1 MPQNISSSVFHTFFY
16 NYDQKKLTL
25 FFRHSQPQEDDSYD
39 ASPDMNEDVAS
50 IDRSAAPLK
59 RSATS
64 LSEKG
69 SRKRR
74 AMDGALEDSLST
86 PPTYDLR
93 QRQREQ
99 QNSSA
104 KEQRA
109 ARLAR
114 RAKHFPSIESLGH
127 ASLDTQD
134 SIAVTD
140 ESEDDDDDLEED
152 EDSMD
157 WRKSQTYDKAYVD
170 AHPNV
175 TFYHAGNGWYKKG
188 IKKERNKTGRAA
200 DSMLFRR
207 DREQSPALGTDTRKS
222 VHKSELD
229 KFPGHEFH
237 HTGNGWYRPGPDP
250 NGKRASITITADEED
265 GFTPVGTTVDRAY
278 KEAHPE
284 IEWVHRGNGRYMRK
298 SDLMRDESPEA
309 NMPATSNAS
318 RRQSEPTYS
327 KSYVLAHPGEEF
339 YHTGNARY
347 KRGSR
352 PNARQSFVADK
363 SEEESE
369 DEPVRL
375 VDKAYV
381 LAHPDQIF
389 HHRGQGRYAR
399 GPRPAPEQSRE
410 DEHDAAEYDSNA
422 NDLVDT
428 AYVDAH
434 PHQNFYHK
442 GQGRWARGL
451 PPLNCHNKTAVRGPG
466 AKEKMAERRNSEVT
480 EPAREVDDGP
490 PLTALL
496 TRLEG
501 PEKYPNLQWT
511 YRGGGKW
518 GRITKQEYEAMTQ
531 AVPSSRGK
539 PGPKRRINKISD
551 GPGAQLER
559 EAAAANNA
567 AYGLDGELYGDGDS
581 HVDGSAEKP
590 KMRRKRRNYRLL
602 DANGDGGG
610 SKYTSNSHSNAPTP
624 KPRMLEP
631 EEDIL
636 GPEDLPDIYRDEW
649 SPLPS
654 GEGDALD
661 RQLREEFYALNT
673 DKIIASL
680 TKFDPSIRSLA
691 NLKAIAANA
700 ARALRTIQDEY
711 LALDK
716 ITAPHA
722 KVPRKPAKG
731 GRVPVDPQI
740 FEDKK
745 EAELYDYLF
754 DPRKVGYQDP
764 EAQRIV
770 RDAEG
775 RELRKR
781 RNRIA
786 ADPPDPIPGWH
797 FGESQTELAPKRT
810 SRQPQRFE
818 NMPEPPRKRMRTANN
833 SGKATPDRA
842 ATPLSAAAVA
852 LGRLPSAGRLSGT
865 LPKRIRELRDESV
878 AGSPAPSDTGSG
890 GVTKVRKGRPPG
902 SKNLHKRRDAGIKK
916 GPRKPK
922 VPPGSGVN
930 GVARP
935 ESVASSSNA
944 GGETIAGEKG
954 MGNVSETG
962 VVVE

>member
-1 MPQNISSSVFHTFFY
+1 M
-16 NYDQKKLTL
+16 KLTFL
-25 FFRHSQPQEDDSYD
+25 LRHSQPQGDDAFDASLDFNEDDTSF
-39 ASPDMNEDVAS
+39 
-50 IDRSAAPLK
+50 DRSPATLK

-64 LSEKG
+64 LGEKVA
-69 SRKRR
+69 RKRR
-74 AMDGALEDSLST
+74 AMDEALEDSLST
-86 PPTYDLR
+86 PPTYGLRHR
-93 QRQREQ
+93 QRDQ
-99 QNSSA
+99 QSSSA

-114 RAKHFPSIESLGH
+114 RAKHFPGIESLGR
-127 ASLDTQD
+127 ALLRSQD

-140 ESEDDDDDLEED
+140 ESEDGDDNEDDDDDDDDDD
-152 EDSMD
+152 EDDRDGTGNTMD

-170 AHPNV
+170 AHPDV
-175 TFYHAGNGWYKKG
+175 SFYHAGNGWYKKG
-188 IKKERNKTGRAA
+188 VRKERNKASRASE
-200 DSMLFRR
+200 SMLPRR
-207 DREQSPALGTDTRKS
+207 EREQSPIFGTDMRKS

-229 KFPGHEFH
+229 KFPGHEFY

-250 NGKRASITITADEED
+250 NGKRASITVAADEED
-265 GFTPVGTTVDRAY
+265 GGTMVGTTVDRAY

-284 IEWVHRGNGRYMRK
+284 VEWVHRGNGRYMRK

-309 NMPATSNAS
+309 DMPAILNAA

-352 PNARQSFVADK
+352 PNVRHSTAADE
-363 SEEESE
+363 SEDESE
-369 DEPVRL
+369 DEPMRL

-399 GPRPAPEQSRE
+399 GPRPAPEQSHE
-410 DEHDAAEYDSNA
+410 DEPDAVESDGNA

-451 PPLNCHNKTAVRGPG
+451 PPLTCHNKTAVRGPG
-466 AKEKMAERRNSEVT
+466 AKEKMAERRNSDVA
-480 EPAREVDDGP
+480 EPTPDIEDGP

-501 PEKYPNLQWT
+501 PERYPNLQWT

-531 AVPSSRGK
+531 VVPSSRGK
-539 PGPKRRINKISD
+539 PGPKRRINRISD

-559 EAAAANNA
+559 EAAAAHSA
-567 AYGLDGELYGDGDS
+567 ADGRNGEAYGDGDS
-581 HVDGSAEKP
+581 HMGGSGEKP
-590 KMRRKRRNYRLL
+590 KIRRRRRNYRLL

-610 SKYTSNSHSNAPTP
+610 SRYTSNSHSNAPTP

-636 GPEDLPDIYRDEW
+636 GPEDLPDIYRDDW
-649 SPLPS
+649 SPLPF

-673 DKIIASL
+673 EKIIASL
-680 TKFDPSIRSLA
+680 TKFDPAVRALD
-691 NLKAIAANA
+691 NLKAIAVNA

-731 GRVPVDPQI
+731 GRAPVDPQI

-764 EAQRIV
+764 DAQRIV

-781 RNRIA
+781 RNRVA
-786 ADPPDPIPGWH
+786 AEPSDPVPGWH
-797 FGESQTELAPKRT
+797 FGEGHGELAPKRM

-842 ATPLSAAAVA
+842 ATPLSAVAATFGRPVA
-852 LGRLPSAGRLSGT
+852 AGRLPET

-878 AGSPAPSDTGSG
+878 ASSPAPSDTSSG

-922 VPPGSGVN
+922 LLPGVGVN
-930 GVARP
+930 GVVRP

-944 GGETIAGEKG
+944 GGDVVAGEKG
-954 MGNVSETG
+954 MGSVSEVG
-962 VVVE
+962 AAGDWVV